1 MVVIA
6 ISGLS
11 GTGKTAVAKE
21 LARHLEYD
29 YFSVTD
35 ALKEMSTAKGEL
47 LRVLDIWKRGNIT
60 KNTQLKI
67 ENLQIQMANK
77 DEVVID
83 GEITIYILRNT
94 PAFKVLLTADPQVRI
109 KRVAK
114 RDSLPVKEAAR
125 LLEEK
130 EKIEETY
137 FKKFY
142 GISPKAL
149 ETYADFVID
158 TTSLPVEEVV
168 NSIIRVMPK

>member
-1 MVVIA
+1 MVAIA

-11 GTGKTAVAKE
+11 GTGKTTVAKE
-21 LARHLEYD
+21 LARRLGYD
-29 YFSVTD
+29 YFSVTES
-35 ALKEMSTAKGEL
+35 LKEMSTVKGEL

-67 ENLQIQMANK
+67 ENLQLQMANK
-77 DEVVID
+77 NEVVID
-83 GEITIYILRNT
+83 GEITIHILRNT

-109 KRVAK
+109 ERIAK
-114 RDSLPVKEAAR
+114 RDSLSIKEAQKF
-125 LLEEK
+125 LEEK
-130 EKIEETY
+130 ENIEEMY

-142 GISPKAL
+142 GISLKAL

-158 TTSLPVEEVV
+158 TTTLPVEEIV